1 MSSRM
6 PPLIQDSGLPFDV
19 LLQALTEQLDKA
31 QAAMTIKARVGKLPL
46 TFAIKEI
53 SLDLRA
59 FISVVDDDI
68 YVRPAAPGDSDAST
82 LKLGFTTITKPMIE
96 ENATDFI
103 ARDNGPSL
111 KDALGDSI
119 SEVEQRQLERIG
131 VRTVNQLQDLR
142 KNAGAD
148 VIARLSRMPVNRLQ
162 QALLKASAPR
172 VTRVER
178 NHTVDSTVSNSG
190 TQSGNRIHVRA
201 PMVNPGRLPRVR
213 AAGLDVPIL
222 SVGDEEFVLAPYA
235 TQMGMLAE
243 IDLGDGNPMSMH
255 LADGAVAKGALQ

>member
-6 PPLIQDSGLPFDV
+6 PPLIQDNGLPFDV

-59 FISVVDDDI
+59 FISVMDDDI
-68 YVRPAAPGDSDAST
+68 YVRPAAPGDTDAST

-96 ENATDFI
+96 ENAADFV
-103 ARDNGPSL
+103 ARDSSPSL

-119 SEVEQRQLERIG
+119 SEGEQRQLERIG

-162 QALLKASAPR
+162 QALLRASAPR
-172 VTRVER
+172 VTRVET
-178 NHTVDSTVSNSG
+178 NIAANNGSASND
-190 TQSGNRIHVRA
+190 GNRVHVRA

-213 AAGLDVPIL
+213 AAGFDVPLL
-222 SVGDEEFVLAPYA
+222 SVGDEEFVLAPHA

-243 IDLGDGNPMSMH
+243 IDLGDGKPMSMH
-255 LADGAVAKGALQ
+255 LSDGAIATGATA

>member
-1 MSSRM
+1 MSNRM
-6 PPLIQDSGLPFDV
+6 PPLIQDNGLPFDV

-59 FISVVDDDI
+59 FISVIDDDI

-96 ENATDFI
+96 ENATDFV

-119 SEVEQRQLERIG
+119 SEGEQRQLERIG

-172 VTRVER
+172 VTRVE
-178 NHTVDSTVSNSG
+178 NNVASNGVVSND
-190 TQSGNRIHVRA
+190 GNRIHIRA

-213 AAGLDVPIL
+213 AAGLDGH
-222 SVGDEEFVLAPYA
+222 VG
-235 TQMGMLAE
+235 
-243 IDLGDGNPMSMH
+243 
-255 LADGAVAKGALQ
+255 